1 MDFNKMILKFIWR
14 GERPRIANIILKEK
28 NEVGGLTL
36 PNFKTYYKLII
47 KLLSRRCGIGKRID
61 KQINFQ
67 KQPRNG
73 PCKDWQLIF
82 DKGAKTIQWS
92 KDRCLQQMVLEQ
104 LDMHMQKN
112 ESGHK
117 LYTLHNKL
125 RMDHR
130 PKGQMKNYK
139 TPRR

>member
-61 KQINFQ
+61 KQIN
-67 KQPRNG
+67 R
-73 PCKDWQLIF
+73 I
-82 DKGAKTIQWS
+82 
-92 KDRCLQQMVLEQ
+92 E
-104 LDMHMQKN
+104 
-112 ESGHK
+112 
-117 LYTLHNKL
+117 
-125 RMDHR
+125 
-130 PKGQMKNYK
+130 
-139 TPRR
+139 